1 MRVYRKVTTED
12 LFGTS
17 DNSSKNSSK
26 KNNNT
31 KVKIQKNQREYGAKK
46 FIKP

>member
-31 KVKIQKNQREYGAKK
+31 DVKIQKHQREYGAKK

>member
-1 MRVYRKVTTED
+1 MPVYRKVTASD

-17 DNSSKNSSK
+17 TTTDKTTYVK
-26 KNNNT
+26 KVT
-31 KVKIQKNQREYGAKK
+31 IQKNQREYGAKK